1 MTLGVSKSIYY
12 FSSEGKENL
21 PKTVELVIERA
32 MLNQIK
38 HIIVF
43 TGDGDGAFQLK
54 EKLGDNSDVKV
65 YAATFPYKQVFHTKD
80 DEGKTISTY
89 AKTSLPEIKQRM
101 ENVGII
107 LVQGVM
113 PLQDII
119 IPNAKD
125 VKNQTIHYTLSLISG
140 GLRLCIQA
148 ILMAVDGGHIEPG
161 EMVIAMSADT
171 AIVARSSLSTWLFHP
186 TDGLEIS
193 EIICKPSNFTIT
205 HSSDK
210 QKKRH

>member
-1 MTLGVSKSIYY
+1 MTLGISKSIYY
-12 FSSEGKENL
+12 FKSEGKVNL
-21 PKTVELVIERA
+21 SKTVELVVKRA
-32 MLNQIK
+32 ISNNIK
-38 HIIVF
+38 HIVVF

-54 EKLGDNSDVKV
+54 EKIGGNNDIKV
-65 YAATFPYKQVFHTKD
+65 YAATFPYKQVFHSID
-80 DEGKTISTY
+80 DDGNAVETY
-89 AKTSLPEIKQRM
+89 ARTSLPEIRGRLDAA
-101 ENVGII
+101 GIK

-119 IPNAKD
+119 IPNATD
-125 VKNQTIHYTLSLISG
+125 VKNQTIHYTLSLVSG

-148 ILMAVDGGHIEPG
+148 ILMAVDGGHIEPN

-205 HSSDK
+205 HPK
-210 QKKRH
+210 

>member
-1 MTLGVSKSIYY
+1 MSYGVSKSIFYY
-12 FSSEGKENL
+12 NSEGMVNL
-21 PKTVELVIERA
+21 PKTIELVIERA
-32 MLNQIK
+32 KENNIN

-43 TGDGDGAFQLK
+43 TADGDGAFMLK
-54 EKLGDNSDVKV
+54 NALNNTEINI
-65 YAATFPYKQVFHTKD
+65 YAATFRYKQVFHSLDPNGNKN
-80 DEGKTISTY
+80 KIVP
-89 AKTSLPEIKQRM
+89 KTSLQEIR
-101 ENVGII
+101 EEFNRLGIR

-148 ILMAVDGGHIEPG
+148 ILMAVDGGHIDPG
-161 EMVIAMSADT
+161 ETVIAMSADT

-186 TDGLEIS
+186 TEGLEIN
-193 EIICKPSNFTIT
+193 EIICKPSKFTIT
-205 HSSDK
+205 HSIEK
-210 QKKRH
+210 